1 MARQSEKTPFDAVD
15 TVLLG
20 LTPADVPAAA
30 APGGTGADPRA
41 ARLADVRRYL
51 EAQPQVRAE
60 FGREIAEAWRASGEE
75 RGPFLRAVSESRAR
89 LLSQASISQVRPQAP
104 QAAATF
110 QRELTRYLLER
121 EGAGADDVV

>member
-60 FGREIAEAWRASGEE
+60 FGREIAEARFDERRALLRYRALLGEVAARWLPRKQRSGERHPGCE
-75 RGPFLRAVSESRAR
+75 QDWS
-89 LLSQASISQVRPQAP
+89 
-104 QAAATF
+104 
-110 QRELTRYLLER
+110 
-121 EGAGADDVV
+121 